1 MPKDNLKLI
10 SARLDQDTLAK
21 IERFCVHHPYW
32 KKNAVINQILTTVMN
47 DFDDKMIYDMVRR
60 NFFRQ
65 STIKAHYE
73 IERDGPLVNYTVKR
87 E

>member
-10 SARLDQDTLAK
+10 SARIDSDTLAK
-21 IERFCVHHPYW
+21 IEQFCVHHPYW

-47 DFDDKMIYDMVRR
+47 DFDKNMIYDMVRR

-65 STIKAHYE
+65 STINAHYE
-73 IERDGPLVNYTVKR
+73 IERDGPLVNFTVKKD
-87 E
+87 